1 MHMKKNIYIAI
12 SILFI
17 IGIIYY
23 VYIKNVSDN
32 KSDEYIVDSSDFV
45 VASNHVINLPTEELT
60 SDEIN
65 GLIIM
70 REEEK
75 LAHDVYITLYDKW
88 KLNIFQNISE
98 SESTHTESVKYLIE
112 RYNLEDP
119 VKDLSIGVF
128 TKIEFSDLY
137 KSLVAKGSNSLLDAL
152 QVGATIEDLD
162 IKDLKDHYLKTD
174 NQDIKV
180 VYGNLERGSRNH
192 LRAFSRQIEKNGG
205 NYKAQYLTQEEID
218 LILSSAQEKGI

>member
-1 MHMKKNIYIAI
+1 MKKYIYVLIVILLIIVI
-12 SILFI
+12 SYLIYSNKTI
-17 IGIIYY
+17 IKSNEY
-23 VYIKNVSDN
+23 V
-32 KSDEYIVDSSDFV
+32 VDSSDFV
-45 VASNHVINLPTEELT
+45 VAANHVNNLPIEELS

-88 KLNIFQNISE
+88 GLNVFNNISK
-98 SESTHTESVKYLIE
+98 SELTHTEAVKYLIE
-112 RYNLEDP
+112 RYKLEDP
-119 VKDLSIGVF
+119 IKDSSVGIF
-128 TKIEFSDLY
+128 TRPEFTELY
-137 KSLVAKGSNSLLDAL
+137 KSLVEKGNISLLSAL

-174 NQDIKV
+174 NQDIKA
-180 VYGNLERGSRNH
+180 VYANLERGSRNH
-192 LRAFSRQIEKNGG
+192 IRAFSRQIEKNGG

-218 LILSSAQEKGI
+218 AILSSSQEKGI